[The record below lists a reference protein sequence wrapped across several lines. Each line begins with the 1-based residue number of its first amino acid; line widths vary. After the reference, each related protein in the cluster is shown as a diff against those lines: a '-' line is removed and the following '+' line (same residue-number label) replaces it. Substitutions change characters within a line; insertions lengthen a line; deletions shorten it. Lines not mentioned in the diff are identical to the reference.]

1 MEYCKDGDL
10 RKFLEKNG
18 GKLPEEFAVEILIDL
33 LSAFVE
39 LVEKGM

>member
-10 RKFLEKNG
+10 RKFIEKNK
-18 GKLPEEFAVEILIDL
+18 GKLPEDIALEVLIDL